1 MELVPDRIGHDFKYQ
16 LSTKHNLSA
25 VKKQKKFNLSQTVK
39 YYVNKYRS

>member
-1 MELVPDRIGHDFKYQ
+1 MELVPDRKGHDFKYQ